1 MQRLLSMFLLEL
13 VLMGLKSTEELVVQA
28 NPMNAHPAELGWKPH
43 PLKYDHWRIP
53 RLSEKEK
60 TELKELIA
68 RFKSVDFKRIGA
80 TEEAKVRS
88 PFINKGW
95 LGLFN
100 KSPKHALQNRKL
112 AFCTIFDEIQL
123 KPFSGSTPYQF
134 YQNLLRFQFIS
145 PY

>member
-13 VLMGLKSTEELVVQA
+13 FLMGFKSPEELVVQA

-53 RLSEKEK
+53 RLSEKDK
-60 TELKELIA
+60 SELKKLIES
-68 RFKSVDFKRIGA
+68 FKSVDFKRIGE

-95 LGLFN
+95 LGRST
-100 KSPKHALQNRKL
+100 KVQNSLLKTENCFFSECINL
-112 AFCTIFDEIQL
+112 IFATL
-123 KPFSGSTPYQF
+123 
-134 YQNLLRFQFIS
+134 
-145 PY
+145 